1 MLREKPLHAA
11 LKQWCAEPGD
21 RFEVAVG
28 GFVIDVVR
36 DDLLIEVQTS
46 SFSKMK
52 RKLVRLLDDGHR
64 IRVVHP
70 IASEKVI
77 VRVGDGG
84 EVLGRRRSP
93 KRGSSVDVFAE
104 LVSFPTLVDHPGL
117 DLVIVLTREEELRRH
132 QPGKAWRRKGWVVE
146 ERHLVEVLDSMLIR
160 SSSDLADLLP
170 AGLDDRFT
178 TADLASRLGCP
189 RRIAQQMTYCLRNT
203 GQIVQT
209 GKRGNAIEYRRA

>member
-170 AGLDDRFT
+170 AGLGDRFT